1 MAKVGS
7 AIVCDYMEMSALA
20 IACDCLRQFVIVI
33 IIFISFVVS
42 RYLLILFCF
51 VINLKFTVNCITR
64 FFS

>member
-1 MAKVGS
+1 MVGS

-20 IACDCLRQFVIVI
+20 IACDCLRQFVIIII

-42 RYLLILFCF
+42 NYLLILFCF
-51 VINLKFTVNCITR
+51 VINLKFTVNCIIR